1 MKEIKSGQTG
11 PKSSKGKRNSSLNA
25 LKHGAYSKTILLPSE
40 DVHAYEKKRRQYQKS
55 LRAKDELG
63 RDLSNMVLDHQWVA
77 HRLKS
82 QIMAMEHDLYQSASP
97 IEFAKFLGVPETLI
111 SKAPAYLVNP
121 SHQISPAEQKYA
133 QLICDQISSLKS
145 RLPNKPS
152 LAELDDNYPELK
164 QALLDRFGRND
175 EISSELMVDLN
186 NANDLESICL
196 GGLLWKLDE
205 IYAPYFYTTIFESIK
220 PQLQFY
226 LEKQFVEK
234 FSNLNSTKSS
244 HLFKLRQ
251 RLDKELNATRSTV
264 QLMMN
269 YNKLQHAHDEM
280 FGLDQKNRNEML
292 NSRKK
297 SKG

>member
-1 MKEIKSGQTG
+1 MQKIKKGQAG
-11 PKSSKGKRNSSLNA
+11 PKYSKGKRNSSLNA

-40 DVHAYEKKRRQYQKS
+40 DVLAYEKKRRQYQKS
-55 LRAKDELG
+55 LRVKDELG

-77 HRLKS
+77 HRLKR
-82 QIMAMEHDLYQSASP
+82 QIIVMEHDLYQSASP
-97 IEFAKFLGVPETLI
+97 IKFAKFLGLSETLI

-121 SHQISPAEQKYA
+121 SHKISPAEEKYA
-133 QLICDQISSLKS
+133 QLICDQITSLKD

-152 LAELDDNYPELK
+152 LMELDHNYPELK

-175 EISSELMVDLN
+175 EVSPELMVDLN
-186 NANDLESICL
+186 NTSDMESICL
-196 GGLLWKLDE
+196 GGFSWKLDE
-205 IYAPYFYTTIFESIK
+205 IYTSYFYLTIFESIK

-226 LEKQFVEK
+226 LEKQYVEELSK
-234 FSNLNSTKSS
+234 LDVKKSS

-269 YNKLQHAHDEM
+269 YNKLQRAQDEIL
-280 FGLDQKNRNEML
+280 GLDRKNRNEML
-292 NSRKK
+292 NSEAE
-297 SKG
+297 STT